1 MVAASCATACR
12 TPSRVRPRF
21 ETLHSCRRSGWMK
34 VYSQSAIAIS
44 GAMIN
49 LNANAGAQA
58 NAFNGGHNLHHLTL
72 TASDGYVIPVFP
84 PSC

>member
-1 MVAASCATACR
+1 
-12 TPSRVRPRF
+12 
-21 ETLHSCRRSGWMK
+21 
-34 VYSQSAIAIS
+34 YSQSAIAIS